1 MGPCPSGGR
10 RSRSSMKMED
20 RSLMPEAVVRSRSAW
35 LRRWPWLLVIA
46 IVAAVAYVVLKPAGD
61 QRSAGGGRGF
71 DPNRPT
77 SVVAAPATAGDVN
90 VYLSGLGTVTPL
102 KTVTVRSR
110 VDGELVRVLFTE
122 GQVVK
127 AGDLLAVIDP
137 RQYQAQLEQMQGQ
150 LARDQALLDNAR
162 VDLERY
168 RKLLAQ
174 DSIAEQQVATQVAL
188 VKQYEGTIKLDIG
201 QVDNAKLQ
209 VEYTRITA
217 PIPGRLGLRQVDPG
231 NIVRSTDANG
241 LVVITQLQPIT
252 VIFSIPEDSLTAVMR
267 KLHAGDKLPV
277 DAYDRSG
284 QTKLASGFL
293 LTADNQI
300 DTTTGTLKLKA
311 QFGNEGS
318 ALFPNQ
324 FVNVRMLVDVKR
336 GATVIPSAAIL
347 RGTVGAFVYVI
358 KDDGTAVVRKIKPGT
373 VEGLNTAVDEG
384 IAPGETVVV
393 DGHDK
398 LRDGAKVEVASRGA
412 GMSADPAPAKSA
424 PGDGKGR
431 GRGKEGSAP

>member
-1 MGPCPSGGR
+1 
-10 RSRSSMKMED
+10 MKMEN
-20 RSLMPEAVVRSRSAW
+20 RALMPEVMRRGRSAW
-35 LRRWPWLLVIA
+35 RRSWLWLIVIVLVAGI
-46 IVAAVAYVVLKPAGD
+46 AYVVFKPAGD
-61 QRSAGGGRGF
+61 AQRAAGRRGV

-77 SVVAAPATAGDVN
+77 SVVAAPASVGDVN

-110 VDGELVRVLFTE
+110 VDGELIRVLFNE

-127 AGDLLAVIDP
+127 AGELLAEIDP
-137 RQYQAQLEQMQGQ
+137 RPYQAQLEQMQGQ

-162 VDLERY
+162 IDLDRY

-174 DSIAEQQVATQVAL
+174 DSAPEQQVATQAAL
-188 VKQYEGTIKLDIG
+188 VRQYEGTLKVDAG
-201 QVDNAKLQ
+201 QLDNARLQ

-217 PIPGRLGLRQVDPG
+217 PISGRLGLRQVDPG
-231 NIVRSTDANG
+231 NIVHASDSNG

-252 VIFSIPEDSLTAVMR
+252 VVFSIPEDSLTGVMK

-284 QTKLASGFL
+284 QTKLASGVL

-300 DTTTGTLKLKA
+300 DTSTGTLKLKA
-311 QFGNEGS
+311 QFANDGGT
-318 ALFPNQ
+318 LFPNQ

-347 RGTVGAFVYVI
+347 RGTVGAFVYVV
-358 KDDGTAVVRKIKPGT
+358 KDDGTVAVRNLKPGP
-373 VEGLNTAVDEG
+373 VEGLNSAVEEG
-384 IAPGETVVV
+384 LAPGEVVV
-393 DGHDK
+393 VEGHDK

-412 GMSADPAPAKSA
+412 GMSADKGPAK
-424 PGDGKGR
+424 PGGTGEGKGR
-431 GRGKEGSAP
+431 RGGKEGSAPAGSK

>member
-1 MGPCPSGGR
+1 M
-10 RSRSSMKMED
+10 
-20 RSLMPEAVVRSRSAW
+20 VRSRGLW
-35 LRRWPWLLVIA
+35 RRPWLWLVVLA
-46 IVAAVAYVVLKPAGD
+46 VAAAAAYLAFKPGGD
-61 QRSAGGGRGF
+61 AQQATSGRRGF

-77 SVVAAPATAGDVN
+77 SVVASPAAAGDVN
-90 VYLSGLGTVTPL
+90 VYLNGLGTVTAL
-102 KTVTVRSR
+102 RTVTVRSR
-110 VDGELVRVLFTE
+110 VDGELIRVLFNE

-127 AGDLLAVIDP
+127 AGDLLAQIDP

-162 VDLERY
+162 IDLERY

-174 DSIAEQQVATQVAL
+174 DSVAEQQVATQAAL
-188 VKQYEGTIKLDIG
+188 VRQYEGTIKLDVG

-217 PIPGRLGLRQVDPG
+217 PIAGRLGLRQVDPG
-231 NIVRSTDANG
+231 NIVHATDANG

-252 VIFSIPEDSLTAVMR
+252 VIFSIPEDSLPAVMK

-284 QTKLASGFL
+284 QTRLASGFL

-300 DTTTGTLKLKA
+300 DTSTGTLKLKA
-311 QFGNEGS
+311 QFGNESGT
-318 ALFPNQ
+318 LFPNQ
-324 FVNVRMLVDVKR
+324 FVNVRMLVDVRR

-347 RGTVGAFVYVI
+347 RGTLGAFVYVV
-358 KDDGTAVVRKIKPGT
+358 KDDGTVAVRKIKPGP

-398 LRDGAKVEVASRGA
+398 LRDGAKVDVASRGA
-412 GMSADPAPAKSA
+412 GMSADTSPPAKA
-424 PGDGKGR
+424 GAGDGKGR
-431 GRGKEGSAP
+431 RRGKEGSAPPGSK

>member
-1 MGPCPSGGR
+1 
-10 RSRSSMKMED
+10 MKMEN
-20 RSLMPEAVVRSRSAW
+20 RSLMPEAMVRSRSLW
-35 LRRWPWLLVIA
+35 RRPWLWLALVV
-46 IVAAVAYVVLKPAGD
+46 VAAGAAYFVFKPAGEG
-61 QRSAGGGRGF
+61 QAQQAGSGRRGF

-77 SVVAAPATAGDVN
+77 SVLASPASAGDVN
-90 VYLSGLGTVTPL
+90 VYLNGLGTVTAL
-102 KTVTVRSR
+102 KTVTIRSR
-110 VDGELVRVLFTE
+110 VDGELIRVLFNE

-127 AGDLLAVIDP
+127 AGDLLAQIDP

-162 VDLERY
+162 IDLERY

-174 DSIAEQQVATQVAL
+174 DSVAEQQVATQAAL
-188 VKQYEGTIKLDIG
+188 VRQYEGTIKLDVG
-201 QVDNAKLQ
+201 QVDNARLQ

-217 PIPGRLGLRQVDPG
+217 PIAGRLGLRQVDPG
-231 NIVRSTDANG
+231 NIVHASDANG

-252 VIFSIPEDSLTAVMR
+252 VIFSIPEDSLPAVMK

-300 DTTTGTLKLKA
+300 DTSTGTLKLKA
-311 QFGNEGS
+311 QFGNESGT
-318 ALFPNQ
+318 LFPNQ
-324 FVNVRMLVDVKR
+324 FVNVRMLVDVRR

-347 RGTVGAFVYVI
+347 RGTLGAFVYVV
-358 KDDGTAVVRKIKPGT
+358 KDDGTVAVRKIKPGP
-373 VEGLNTAVDEG
+373 VEGLSTAVDEG

-398 LRDGAKVEVASRGA
+398 LRDGAKVDVASRGA
-412 GMSADPAPAKSA
+412 GMSADPPPAKTGA
-424 PGDGKGR
+424 GDGKGR
-431 GRGKEGSAP
+431 RRGKEGSAPPGSK

>member
-1 MGPCPSGGR
+1 
-10 RSRSSMKMED
+10 MKMED
-20 RSLMPEAVVRSRSAW
+20 RSLMPEAMVRSRGVW
-35 LRRWPWLLVIA
+35 RRPWLWLLILA
-46 IVAAVAYVVLKPAGD
+46 IVAGIAYVVFKPAGD
-61 QRSAGGGRGF
+61 AQRAAGGRRGI

-77 SVVAAPATAGDVN
+77 SVVAAPATSGDVN

-110 VDGELVRVLFTE
+110 VDGELVKVLFNE

-127 AGDLLAVIDP
+127 AGDLLAQIDA

-162 VDLERY
+162 IDLERY

-174 DSIAEQQVATQVAL
+174 DSIPEQQLATQVAL
-188 VKQYEGTIKLDIG
+188 VRQYEGTIKLDIG

-217 PIPGRLGLRQVDPG
+217 PISGRLGLRQVDPG
-231 NIVRSTDANG
+231 NIVHATDSNG

-252 VIFSIPEDSLTAVMR
+252 VIYSIPEDSLPAVMK

-284 QTKLASGFL
+284 QIKLASGYL

-311 QFGNEGS
+311 QFGNEGGT
-318 ALFPNQ
+318 LFPNQ

-347 RGTVGAFVYVI
+347 RGTLGAFVYVV
-358 KDDGTAVVRKIKPGT
+358 KDDGTVAVRKIKPGP

-384 IAPGETVVV
+384 LAPGETVVV

-398 LRDGAKVEVASRGA
+398 LRDGAKVDVASRGA
-412 GMSADPAPAKSA
+412 GMSADPAPSKSKTGA
-424 PGDGKGR
+424 GAGPGKSR
-431 GRGKEGSAP
+431 RRAKEGSAPPESK

>member
-1 MGPCPSGGR
+1 
-10 RSRSSMKMED
+10 MKMED
-20 RSLMPEAVVRSRSAW
+20 RSLMPEAMVRSRNAW
-35 LRRWPWLLVIA
+35 LRRWPWLVVIA
-46 IVAAVAYVVLKPAGD
+46 IVAGVAYVVLKPAAD
-61 QRSAGGGRGF
+61 AQRSAGGGRGF

-77 SVVAAPATAGDVN
+77 SVVAAPATVGDVN

-110 VDGELVRVLFTE
+110 VDGELIRVLFTE

-127 AGDLLAVIDP
+127 AGDLLAEIDP
-137 RQYQAQLEQMQGQ
+137 RQYQAQLEQVQGQ

-162 VDLERY
+162 IDLERY

-174 DSIAEQQVATQVAL
+174 DSIAEQQVATQAAL
-188 VKQYEGTIKLDIG
+188 VRQYEGTIKLDIG

-209 VEYTRITA
+209 VEYTRVTA
-217 PIPGRLGLRQVDPG
+217 PISGRLGLRQVDPG

-252 VIFSIPEDSLTAVMR
+252 VIFSIPEDSLAAVTK

-277 DAYDRSG
+277 DAFDRAG

-311 QFGNEGS
+311 QFANEGG

-336 GATVIPSAAIL
+336 GATIVPVAAIM
-347 RGTVGAFVYVI
+347 RGTLGAFVYVV
-358 KDDGTAVVRKIKPGT
+358 KEDGSVAVRKIKPGPA
-373 VEGLNTAVDEG
+373 EGLNTAVDEG
-384 IAPGETVVV
+384 IAPGEIVVV
-393 DGHDK
+393 EGHDK

-412 GMSADPAPAKSA
+412 GLAADAAPAKQGS
-424 PGDGKGR
+424 GDGKGR
-431 GRGKEGSAP
+431 RRGKEGSAPPGSK

>member
-1 MGPCPSGGR
+1 
-10 RSRSSMKMED
+10 MKMED

-46 IVAAVAYVVLKPAGD
+46 IVAGVAYVAFKPAD
-61 QRSAGGGRGF
+61 AQRNAGGGRGF
-71 DPNRPT
+71 DPSRPT
-77 SVVAAPATAGDVN
+77 SVVAAPATVGDVN

-110 VDGELVRVLFTE
+110 VDGELIRVLFTE

-127 AGDLLAVIDP
+127 AGDLLAEIDP
-137 RQYQAQLEQMQGQ
+137 RQYRAQLEQAQGQ

-162 VDLERY
+162 IDLDRY
-168 RKLLAQ
+168 KKLLAQ
-174 DSIAEQQVATQVAL
+174 DSIAEQQLATQAAL
-188 VKQYEGTIKLDIG
+188 VKQYEGTIKLDSG

-209 VEYTRITA
+209 VDYTRITA
-217 PIPGRLGLRQVDPG
+217 PISGRLGLRQVDPG
-231 NIVRSTDANG
+231 NIVRATDANG

-252 VIFSIPEDSLTAVMR
+252 VIFSIPEDSLTAVTR

-277 DAYDRSG
+277 DAYDRAG

-311 QFGNEGS
+311 QFGNEGG

-336 GATVIPSAAIL
+336 GATIVPAAAIM
-347 RGTVGAFVYVI
+347 RGTLGAFVYVVN
-358 KDDGTAVVRKIKPGT
+358 DSSVAVRKIKPGPA
-373 VEGLNTAVDEG
+373 EGLNTAVDEG
-384 IAPGETVVV
+384 VAPGEIVVV
-393 DGHDK
+393 EGHDK

-412 GMSADPAPAKSA
+412 GLAADAAPAKQGS
-424 PGDGKGR
+424 GDGKGR
-431 GRGKEGSAP
+431 RRGKEGSAPPGSK

>member
-1 MGPCPSGGR
+1 
-10 RSRSSMKMED
+10 MKMEN
-20 RSLMPEAVVRSRSAW
+20 RSLMPEAMARTRSLWRN
-35 LRRWPWLLVIA
+35 PWLWVVLVVIA
-46 IVAAVAYVVLKPAGD
+46 VGAAYLVFKPAGD
-61 QRSAGGGRGF
+61 AQRAATGRRGL

-77 SVVAAPATAGDVN
+77 SVVAAAATVGDVN
-90 VYLSGLGTVTPL
+90 VYLSGLGTVTAL
-102 KTVTVRSR
+102 RTVTVRSR
-110 VDGELVRVLFTE
+110 VDGELIRVLFTE

-137 RQYQAQLEQMQGQ
+137 RQYQAQLEQVQGQ

-162 VDLERY
+162 IDLERY

-174 DSIAEQQVATQVAL
+174 DSVAEQQVATQVAL

-252 VIFSIPEDSLTAVMR
+252 VIFSIPEDSLAAVMK

-300 DTTTGTLKLKA
+300 DTSTGTLKLKA
-311 QFGNEGS
+311 QFGNETS

-347 RGTVGAFVYVI
+347 RGTVGAFVYVV
-358 KDDGTAVVRKIKPGT
+358 KDDGTAAVRKIKPGP
-373 VEGLNTAVDEG
+373 VEDLNTAVDEG

-412 GMSADPAPAKSA
+412 GMSTDPASAKSG
-424 PGDGKGR
+424 PGGGKGR
-431 GRGKEGSAP
+431 RGGKEGSAPPGSK

>member
-1 MGPCPSGGR
+1 
-10 RSRSSMKMED
+10 MKMES
-20 RSLMPEAVVRSRSAW
+20 RSLMPEAMLRSRSLW
-35 LRRWPWLLVIA
+35 RRPWLWLALCVLVA
-46 IVAAVAYVVLKPAGD
+46 GAAYVFYKPAGD
-61 QRSAGGGRGF
+61 APSQRTASGKRGI

-77 SVVAAPATAGDVN
+77 SVVAAAATVGDVN
-90 VYLSGLGTVTPL
+90 VYLNGLGTVTPL

-110 VDGELVRVLFTE
+110 VDGELNRVLFNE

-127 AGDLLAVIDP
+127 AGALLAEIDP

-162 VDLERY
+162 IDLDRY

-174 DSIAEQQVATQVAL
+174 DSIPEQQLATQVAL
-188 VKQYEGTIKLDIG
+188 VRQYEGTIKVDVG

-217 PIPGRLGLRQVDPG
+217 PISGRLGLRQVDPG
-231 NIVRSTDANG
+231 NIVHASDANG

-252 VIFSIPEDSLTAVMR
+252 VIFSIPEDSLTAVMK

-277 DAYDRSG
+277 DAYDRAG

-300 DTTTGTLKLKA
+300 DTSTGTLKLKA
-311 QFGNEGS
+311 QFANEGGT
-318 ALFPNQ
+318 LFPNQ

-336 GATVIPSAAIL
+336 GATIIPAAAIL
-347 RGTVGAFVYVI
+347 RGTVGAFVYVV
-358 KDDGTAVVRKIKPGT
+358 KDDNSVAVRKIKPGT
-373 VEGLNTAVDEG
+373 AEGLNSAVDEG
-384 IAPGETVVV
+384 LAPGEVVVV

-398 LRDGAKVEVASRGA
+398 LRDGAKVEVAPRAAGVSEPGSAKPAGA
-412 GMSADPAPAKSA
+412 
-424 PGDGKGR
+424 DGKAHR
-431 GRGKEGSAP
+431 RGKEGSAPPESK

>member
-1 MGPCPSGGR
+1 
-10 RSRSSMKMED
+10 MKMEN
-20 RSLMPEAVVRSRSAW
+20 RSLMPEAMVRTRSLW
-35 LRRWPWLLVIA
+35 RRPWLWVVLVA
-46 IVAAVAYVVLKPAGD
+46 VAAGAAYVVFKPAGD
-61 QRSAGGGRGF
+61 AQRAAAGRRGF

-77 SVVAAPATAGDVN
+77 SVVAAPASVGDVS
-90 VYLSGLGTVTPL
+90 VYLNGLGTVTAL
-102 KTVTVRSR
+102 RTVTVRSR
-110 VDGELVRVLFTE
+110 VDGELIRVLFTE

-127 AGDLLAVIDP
+127 AGDLLAQIDP

-150 LARDQALLDNAR
+150 LARDEALLDNAR

-174 DSIAEQQVATQVAL
+174 DSIAEQQLATQAAL
-188 VKQYEGTIKLDIG
+188 VRQYEGTVKLDIG

-252 VIFSIPEDSLTAVMR
+252 VVFSIPEDSLTPVMK

-300 DTTTGTLKLKA
+300 DTSTGTLKLKA
-311 QFGNEGS
+311 QFGNESG

-347 RGTVGAFVYVI
+347 RGTVGAFVYVV
-358 KDDGTAVVRKIKPGT
+358 KDDGTAAVRKIKPGT
-373 VEGLNTAVDEG
+373 VEGQSTAVDEG

-412 GMSADPAPAKSA
+412 GMSADPAPAKSG

-431 GRGKEGSAP
+431 RRGNKEGSTPPGSK

>member
-1 MGPCPSGGR
+1 
-10 RSRSSMKMED
+10 MKMED
-20 RSLMPEAVVRSRSAW
+20 RSLMPEALARSRSLW
-35 LRRWPWLLVIA
+35 RRPWLWLL
-46 IVAAVAYVVLKPAGD
+46 IVAIAAGVAYVVFKPAGD
-61 QRSAGGGRGF
+61 AQQRAAGGRRGV
-71 DPNRPT
+71 DPSRPT
-77 SVVAAPATAGDVN
+77 SVVAAAAAAGDVN
-90 VYLSGLGTVTPL
+90 VFLNGLGTVTPL

-110 VDGELVRVLFTE
+110 VDGELIRVLFNE

-127 AGDLLAVIDP
+127 AGDLLAQIDP

-162 VDLERY
+162 IDLERY
-168 RKLLAQ
+168 RKLLVQ
-174 DSIAEQQVATQVAL
+174 DSIPEQQVATQVAL
-188 VKQYEGTIKLDIG
+188 VRQYEGTIKLDIG

-217 PIPGRLGLRQVDPG
+217 PISGRLGLRQVDSG
-231 NIVRSTDANG
+231 NIVHATDANG

-252 VIFSIPEDSLTAVMR
+252 VIFSIPEDSLPAVMK

-277 DAYDRSG
+277 DAYDRAG

-300 DTTTGTLKLKA
+300 DTSTGTLKLKA

-318 ALFPNQ
+318 TLFPNQ
-324 FVNVRMLVDVKR
+324 FVNVRMLVDVRR

-347 RGTVGAFVYVI
+347 RGTLGAFVYVVTS
-358 KDDGTAVVRKIKPGT
+358 DNSVAVRKIRPGP
-373 VEGLNTAVDEG
+373 VEGVNTAVDEG

-398 LRDGAKVEVASRGA
+398 LRDGAKVDVASRGA
-412 GMSADPAPAKSA
+412 GMSADPGPSKAGAGTGQGKSS
-424 PGDGKGR
+424 R
-431 GRGKEGSAP
+431 RGKEGSAPPESN

>member
-1 MGPCPSGGR
+1 
-10 RSRSSMKMED
+10 MKMEN
-20 RSLMPEAVVRSRSAW
+20 RSLMPEAMVRSRSLWQRAW
-35 LRRWPWLLVIA
+35 LWVVLVV
-46 IVAAVAYVVLKPAGD
+46 VAAGAAYVVFKPAGNA
-61 QRSAGGGRGF
+61 QQTAAGRRGF

-77 SVVAAPATAGDVN
+77 SVMAAPATVGDVN
-90 VYLSGLGTVTPL
+90 VYLNGLGTVTAL
-102 KTVTVRSR
+102 RTVTVRSR
-110 VDGELVRVLFTE
+110 VDGELIRVLFTE

-127 AGDLLAVIDP
+127 AGDLLAQIDP

-174 DSIAEQQVATQVAL
+174 DSIAEQQLATQAAL
-188 VKQYEGTIKLDIG
+188 VRQYEGTVKLDIG

-252 VIFSIPEDSLTAVMR
+252 VIFSIPEDSLTAVMK

-300 DTTTGTLKLKA
+300 DTSTGTLKLKA
-311 QFGNEGS
+311 QFGNESS

-336 GATVIPSAAIL
+336 GATIIPSAAIL
-347 RGTVGAFVYVI
+347 RGTVGAFVYVV
-358 KDDGTAVVRKIKPGT
+358 KDDGTAAVRKIKPGT
-373 VEGLNTAVDEG
+373 VEGQNTAVDEG

-412 GMSADPAPAKSA
+412 GLSADPASGKSGT
-424 PGDGKGR
+424 GDGKGR
-431 GRGKEGSAP
+431 RRGKEGSAPPGSK

>member
-1 MGPCPSGGR
+1 
-10 RSRSSMKMED
+10 MKMED
-20 RSLMPEAVVRSRSAW
+20 RSLLPEVVVRSRSAW
-35 LRRWPWLLVIA
+35 RRPWLWLLALAIA
-46 IVAAVAYVVLKPAGD
+46 AGAAYVVFKPAGD
-61 QRSAGGGRGF
+61 AQKAAGGRRGF

-77 SVVAAPATAGDVN
+77 SVVAAPASVGDVN

-110 VDGELVRVLFTE
+110 VDGELIRVLFTE

-127 AGDLLAVIDP
+127 AGDLLAEIDA
-137 RQYQAQLEQMQGQ
+137 RQYQAQLEQAQGQ

-162 VDLERY
+162 IDLERY

-174 DSIAEQQVATQVAL
+174 DSVAEQQVATQLAL
-188 VKQYEGTIKLDIG
+188 VRQYEGTIKLDVG
-201 QVDNAKLQ
+201 QVNNARLQ
-209 VEYTRITA
+209 VDYTRVTA
-217 PIPGRLGLRQVDPG
+217 PISGRLGLRQVDPG
-231 NIVRSTDANG
+231 NIVRATDANG

-252 VIFSIPEDSLTAVMR
+252 VIFSIPEDSLTAVTK

-277 DAYDRSG
+277 DAYDRAG
-284 QTKLASGFL
+284 QTRLASGFL

-300 DTTTGTLKLKA
+300 DTATGTLKLKA
-311 QFGNEGS
+311 QFGNEGGS
-318 ALFPNQ
+318 LFPNQ

-347 RGTVGAFVYVI
+347 RGTVGAFVYVV
-358 KDDGTAVVRKIKPGT
+358 KDDTASVRKIKPGT
-373 VEGLNTAVDEG
+373 AEGLNTAVEDG
-384 IAPGETVVV
+384 LAPGEVVVV

-412 GMSADPAPAKSA
+412 GLSADAAPAKSGS
-424 PGDGKGR
+424 GDGKAR
-431 GRGKEGSAP
+431 RRGKEGSAPPGSK

>member
-1 MGPCPSGGR
+1 
-10 RSRSSMKMED
+10 MKMED
-20 RSLMPEAVVRSRSAW
+20 RSLLPEAMVRSRSLW
-35 LRRWPWLLVIA
+35 RRPWLWLALIA
-46 IVAAVAYVVLKPAGD
+46 IAAGAAYVFYKPAGD
-61 QRSAGGGRGF
+61 AQAQRAGNRRGI

-77 SVVAAPATAGDVN
+77 SVVAAPATVGDVN
-90 VYLSGLGTVTPL
+90 VYLSGLGTAIPL
-102 KTVTVRSR
+102 RTVTVRSR
-110 VDGELVRVLFTE
+110 VDGELIRVLFNE

-127 AGDLLAVIDP
+127 AGDLLAEIDP

-162 VDLERY
+162 IDLERY

-174 DSIAEQQVATQVAL
+174 DSIPEQQLATQVAL
-188 VKQYEGTIKLDIG
+188 VRQFEGTIKLDIG

-231 NIVRSTDANG
+231 NIVHATDANG

-252 VIFSIPEDSLTAVMR
+252 VIFSIPEDSLTAVMK

-277 DAYDRSG
+277 DAYDRAG

-300 DTTTGTLKLKA
+300 DTSTGTLKLKA
-311 QFGNEGS
+311 QFGNEGGT
-318 ALFPNQ
+318 LFPNQ

-336 GATVIPSAAIL
+336 GATIIPAAAIL
-347 RGTVGAFVYVI
+347 RGTVGAFVYVV
-358 KDDGTAVVRKIKPGT
+358 KEDNSVAVRKIKPGT
-373 VEGLNTAVDEG
+373 AEGLNSAVEDG
-384 IAPGETVVV
+384 LAPGEIVVV

-412 GMSADPAPAKSA
+412 GMSSADPSPAAKPGA
-424 PGDGKGR
+424 GDGKAR
-431 GRGKEGSAP
+431 GT

>member
-1 MGPCPSGGR
+1 
-10 RSRSSMKMED
+10 MKMEN
-20 RSLMPEAVVRSRSAW
+20 RSLMPEAMVRSRSLWRRPW
-35 LRRWPWLLVIA
+35 LWLLVGAIA
-46 IVAAVAYVVLKPAGD
+46 LAALYVVFKPAGD
-61 QRSAGGGRGF
+61 AQQAAGAGRRGI

-77 SVVAAPATAGDVN
+77 SVVASPATAGDVN
-90 VYLSGLGTVTPL
+90 VYLNGLGTVTAL
-102 KTVTVRSR
+102 RTVTVRSR
-110 VDGELVRVLFTE
+110 VDGELIRVLFNE

-127 AGDLLAVIDP
+127 AGDLLAQIDP

-162 VDLERY
+162 IDLERY

-174 DSIAEQQVATQVAL
+174 DSVAEQQVATQAAL
-188 VKQYEGTIKLDIG
+188 VRQYEGTIKLDVG

-209 VEYTRITA
+209 VEYTKITA
-217 PIPGRLGLRQVDPG
+217 PISGRLGLRQVDPG
-231 NIVRSTDANG
+231 NIVHATDANG

-252 VIFSIPEDSLTAVMR
+252 VIFSIPEDSLPAVMK

-300 DTTTGTLKLKA
+300 DTSTGTLKLKA
-311 QFGNEGS
+311 QFGNESGT
-318 ALFPNQ
+318 LFPNQ
-324 FVNVRMLVDVKR
+324 FVNVRMLVDVRR

-347 RGTVGAFVYVI
+347 RGTLGAFVYVV
-358 KDDGTAVVRKIKPGT
+358 KDDGTVAVRKIKPGP

-398 LRDGAKVEVASRGA
+398 LRDGAKVDVASRGA
-412 GMSADPAPAKSA
+412 GMSADPSPAKA
-424 PGDGKGR
+424 GAGDGKGR
-431 GRGKEGSAP
+431 RRGKEGSAPPGSK

>member
-1 MGPCPSGGR
+1 
-10 RSRSSMKMED
+10 MKMEN
-20 RSLMPEAVVRSRSAW
+20 RSLMPGAMARTRSLW
-35 LRRWPWLLVIA
+35 RRPWLWAVLVV
-46 IVAAVAYVVLKPAGD
+46 VAAGAAYVLLKPASD
-61 QRSAGGGRGF
+61 AQAQRAAGRRGI

-77 SVVAAPATAGDVN
+77 SVVASPATVGDVN
-90 VYLSGLGTVTPL
+90 VYLNGLGTVTAL
-102 KTVTVRSR
+102 RTVTVRSR

-122 GQVVK
+122 GQLVK
-127 AGDLLAVIDP
+127 AGDLLAQIDP

-174 DSIAEQQVATQVAL
+174 DSIAEQQLSTQAAL
-188 VKQYEGTIKLDIG
+188 VRQYEGTVKLDMG

-231 NIVRSTDANG
+231 NIVRATDANG

-252 VIFSIPEDSLTAVMR
+252 VVFAIPEDSLTAVTK

-277 DAYDRSG
+277 DAYDRAG
-284 QTKLASGFL
+284 QIKLASGFL

-300 DTTTGTLKLKA
+300 DTSTGTLKLKA
-311 QFGNEGS
+311 QFGNESS

-324 FVNVRMLVDVKR
+324 FVNVRMLVDVKH

-347 RGTVGAFVYVI
+347 RGTVGAFVYVV
-358 KDDGTAVVRKIKPGT
+358 KDDGTAAVRKIKPGT

-412 GMSADPAPAKSA
+412 GMSADQAPAKSA

-431 GRGKEGSAP
+431 RRGKEGSAPPGSK

>member
-1 MGPCPSGGR
+1 
-10 RSRSSMKMED
+10 MKMEN
-20 RSLMPEAVVRSRSAW
+20 RSLMPEAVVRSRSLW
-35 LRRWPWLLVIA
+35 RRPWLWLLILAIA
-46 IVAAVAYVVLKPAGD
+46 AGAAYALYQPAGD
-61 QRSAGGGRGF
+61 AQAQRAGGRRGI

-77 SVVAAPATAGDVN
+77 SVVAAPATVGDVN
-90 VYLSGLGTVTPL
+90 VYLNGLGTVTPL

-110 VDGELVRVLFTE
+110 VDGELIRVLFNE

-127 AGDLLAVIDP
+127 AGDLLAQIDP

-162 VDLERY
+162 IDLERY
-168 RKLLAQ
+168 RKLLSQ
-174 DSIAEQQVATQVAL
+174 DSAPEQQVATQLAL
-188 VKQYEGTIKLDIG
+188 VRQYEGTLKVDAG
-201 QVDNAKLQ
+201 QLDNARLQ

-217 PIPGRLGLRQVDPG
+217 PISGRLGLRQVDPG
-231 NIVRSTDANG
+231 NIVHASDSNG

-252 VIFSIPEDSLTAVMR
+252 VIYSIPEDSLPAVMK

-284 QTKLASGFL
+284 QTKLASGVL

-311 QFGNEGS
+311 QFANEAGS
-318 ALFPNQ
+318 LFPNQ

-347 RGTVGAFVYVI
+347 RGTLGAFVYVV
-358 KDDGTAVVRKIKPGT
+358 KDDGTVAVRKVKPGS
-373 VEGLNTAVDEG
+373 VEGVNSAIEDGLAQ
-384 IAPGETVVV
+384 GEVVV
-393 DGHDK
+393 VEGHDK
-398 LRDGAKVEVASRGA
+398 LRDGAKVEVAARGA
-412 GMSADPAPAKSA
+412 GSAAADAAPAK
-424 PGDGKGR
+424 PGAGAGEGKGR
-431 GRGKEGSAP
+431 RRGKEGSAPAESK